1 MNKQTNKKINFN
13 KLRLDK
19 EEKDLPEVL
28 DARHVEVVTRKK
40 ISKSRKK

>member
-1 MNKQTNKKINFN
+1 
-13 KLRLDK
+13 LLDAM
-19 EEKDLPEVL
+19 EVRLPEVL